1 MFSNQDGLRWCF
13 KSFARRSFVFG
24 SIACGGLTMFCMG
37 YCLWVGTLIMP
48 SASAKTGMFIC
59 TIDLAFWLEEAG
71 WNGHEHEYELLFTL
85 IL

>member
-1 MFSNQDGLRWCF
+1 
-13 KSFARRSFVFG
+13 
-24 SIACGGLTMFCMG
+24 MG